1 MKRLAVLCLLLPLHA
16 CSRSEPLALSIRN
29 DAPTIQPVHST
40 LYSNLREPRRML
52 IRDAES
58 WAAVWADMISVGDSR
73 TPPFVDFSK
82 EDVIVAALGERRSNG
97 YSISITGVLADP
109 FAARVI
115 VSTTAPGASCDQAEI
130 VTAPLDAV
138 RISKLD
144 AAVQFDERNTV
155 LSCD

>member
-1 MKRLAVLCLLLPLHA
+1 
-16 CSRSEPLALSIRN
+16 
-29 DAPTIQPVHST
+29 
-40 LYSNLREPRRML
+40 ML